1 MMIVRISRILRY
13 ERQHGWTHNITDF
26 AGDLPG
32 YSWTISGSLS
42 LPGVQTYAMIFSEDG
57 DYIATANSDA
67 KVRIF
72 QTIDQSEVATLE
84 GKAPSAI
91 ISLDFSPDGTLLAG
105 GTAGG

>member
-1 MMIVRISRILRY
+1 MKGSTAGHTPSRILPV
-13 ERQHGWTHNITDF
+13 TCLAI
-26 AGDLPG
+26 PG
-32 YSWTISGSLS
+32 RGNGSLS

-84 GKAPSAI
+84 GKTPSAI

-105 GTAGG
+105 GTADG